1 MAFVHLHTHSHY
13 SLLDGLAKI
22 DELVAHT
29 KELGMDALALTDHGN
44 LYGAIEFYKK
54 AKKEGIHP
62 ILGVEAYIAPKSR
75 FEKKNHTTKA
85 YHHIT
90 LLAQNTVGWQ
100 HIIQLV
106 TKAHLEGFYYK
117 PRIDTELLLE
127 HHEGIIVLSGCMSGY
142 IPHLLL
148 HNQKEEA
155 YAYARTLKHVFGDRF
170 YIEVWKQEQIPE
182 TKKVYPL
189 LVELAREEQI
199 PLVATQDIHYLR
211 KEDAFYHE
219 ILLAVQTGNNVED
232 SDRMSLRAGDF
243 SMRSPEEMKDL
254 FSDIPEAIENTEHIA
269 KRCQVDID
277 LNTIHL
283 PSFPIPENLT
293 SFQYLTNLV
302 SQRAPQ
308 RYTTI
313 TQEIKDRI
321 SYELSVIE
329 KTGYADYFLIVQ
341 DFVNWAKER
350 KIVVGPGRGSAAGSI
365 VSYILNITDIDPI
378 KYNLLFERFLN
389 PDRIQMPDIDIDF
402 TDIRRDEVMGY
413 LREKYGEN
421 SVAHIITFGTMAS
434 RAAIRDVGR
443 ALGLSYTFCDR
454 IAKMIPFNFTLQK
467 ALAEVS
473 EFKKEYDT
481 NSDAH
486 KLIDAAQHLEGVVR
500 HASVHACGIVISKGP
515 LTQYLPLQFAPQDP
529 STIITQF
536 EMNTVESLGLLKM
549 DLLGLK
555 NLTIIEK
562 TIKLIREQEGIE
574 IIPSSLPLDDAPTY
588 ETFQK
593 GLTTGVFQFESS
605 GMRRYLRQ
613 LLPTEFEDIVAMV
626 ALYRPGPM
634 ELIPSY
640 IARKHGREAVSYLH
654 PQLEPILSPTYG
666 IGIYQEQMMRIARD
680 LAGFSLSEADTLR
693 KAIGKKIKELL
704 DQQKEKLIAGMIARG
719 IDSHTAQKIW
729 DLFPPFARYGFN
741 RSHAVSY
748 ASIAY
753 QTAYLKT
760 HYPIAFMTSLCNAD
774 KNDIDRIS
782 FLVSEARKVHI
793 PILPPDINKSFHDFT
808 PEDDGIRFGLSAIKN
823 VGSAIVEAIVEERER
838 AGAFRSLSDFLSR
851 VLHKDVN
858 KKSLESLIKAGVFD
872 CFGIDRNVL
881 LENLDKILGFSQHAK
896 KHTTNGHH
904 DLFGPSFSSD
914 KALSLKEAPF
924 ASTEQ
929 KLFWEKELIGF
940 YISDHPLTAYTT
952 LFKKKKV
959 TPLSQIVQRRIS
971 PHTPIRIG
979 GIVTSVKRILTKQ
992 KKHIAFVKVEDT
1004 KDIIEVIVFSDV
1016 LERRPEAWEENSI
1029 VIIQGKLSE
1038 RDEEPKIV
1046 CDQVLKLN

>member
-22 DELVAHT
+22 DDLIART
-29 KELGMDALALTDHGN
+29 KELGMDAVALTDHGN
-44 LYGAIEFYKK
+44 LYGAVEFYKK
-54 AKKEGIHP
+54 AKKEGVHP

-75 FEKKNHTTKA
+75 FERKNHTTKA

-90 LLAQNTVGWQ
+90 LLAQNNTGWQ
-100 HIIQLV
+100 NIIQLV

-117 PRIDTELLLE
+117 PRIDTELLFQ
-127 HHEGIIVLSGCMSGY
+127 HHEGIIALSGCMSGQ
-142 IPHLLL
+142 ISHLLL
-148 HNQKEEA
+148 ENKKEEA
-155 YAYARTLKHVFGDRF
+155 YAYARELKRVFGDRF
-170 YIEVWKQEQIPE
+170 YIEIWKQEQIPE
-182 TKKVYPL
+182 SKKLYPL
-189 LVELAREEQI
+189 LVALAQEENI

-211 KEDAFYHE
+211 KEDSFYHE
-219 ILLAVQTGNNVED
+219 ILLAVQTGNNID
-232 SDRMSLRAGDF
+232 DPDRMSLRAGDF
-243 SMRSPEEMKDL
+243 SMRSPEEMETL
-254 FSDIPEAIENTEHIA
+254 FSDVPQAIKNTEVIA
-269 KRCQVDID
+269 QRCQVDID
-277 LNTIHL
+277 LDTIHL
-283 PSFPIPENLT
+283 PSFPIPSNLS
-293 SFQYLTNLV
+293 SFEYLKELV
-302 SQRAPQ
+302 SKRLAH
-308 RYTTI
+308 RYKTVTP
-313 TQEIKDRI
+313 EIEDRI

-413 LREKYGEN
+413 LREKYGED

-443 ALGLSYTFCDR
+443 ALGLSYTFCDH

-467 ALAEVS
+467 TLDEVAD
-473 EFKKEYDT
+473 FKKEYDT

-500 HASVHACGIVISKGP
+500 HASVHACGIVISKGS
-515 LTQYLPLQFAPQDP
+515 LTQYLPLQYAPQDP

-562 TIKLIREQEGIE
+562 TIKLIREQEGKE
-574 IIPSSLPLDDAPTY
+574 IIPSSLPLDDTSTY

-605 GMRRYLRQ
+605 GMRRYLKQ

-640 IARKHGREAVSYLH
+640 IARKHGREEVSYLH

-680 LAGFSLSEADTLR
+680 LAGYSLSEADTLR

-704 DQQKEKLIAGMIARG
+704 DQQKEKLTQGMITHG
-719 IDSHTAQKIW
+719 IAPATAKKIW
-729 DLFPPFARYGFN
+729 ELFPPFARYGFN

-760 HYPIAFMTSLCNAD
+760 HYPIAFMTSLFNAD

-782 FLVSEARKVHI
+782 FLVSEAGKIHI
-793 PILPPDINKSFHDFT
+793 PILPPNINMSFHDFT
-808 PEDDGIRFGLSAIKN
+808 PEGEGIRFGLSAIKN

-838 AGAFRSLSDFLSR
+838 AGIFRSLSDFLSR
-851 VLHKDVN
+851 VLHKDMN
-858 KKSLESLIKAGVFD
+858 KKSLESLIKAGAFD
-872 CFGIDRNVL
+872 CFDIDRNML
-881 LENLDKILGFSQHAK
+881 LENLDKILSFSQHAK

-914 KALSLKEAPF
+914 QALSLKEAPPT
-924 ASTEQ
+924 STEQ
-929 KLFWEKELIGF
+929 RLFWEKELIGF
-940 YISDHPLTAYTT
+940 YISDHPLNAYTQI
-952 LFKKKKV
+952 LKEKKV
-959 TPLSQIVQRRIS
+959 TPLSHVIQKRVV
-971 PHTPIRIG
+971 PKTPIRVG
-979 GIVTSVKRILTKQ
+979 GIVTSVKKIITKQ
-992 KKHIAFVKVEDT
+992 KKQIAFVKIEDI
-1004 KDIIEVIVFSDV
+1004 KDTLEIIVFSEA

-1038 RDEEPKIV
+1038 RDDDAKIV